1 MRDDEN
7 TDPLSIYQSR
17 DEQDSL
23 SFDSADDRELRALF
37 QKWSVPERPPALDA
51 RITESYRQQ
60 INPLEER
67 QEVFMKHCPTCQE
80 EFANKFSFCPV
91 DGTPLNEAVINI
103 EPSAPKIPSVHLGGI
118 G

>member
-1 MRDDEN
+1 MRDDDN
-7 TDPLSIYQSR
+7 TDPLSIYKNL

-23 SFDSADDRELRALF
+23 SFDSTDDMELRALF
-37 QKWSVPERPPALDA
+37 QKWIVPERPPALDA
-51 RITESYRQQ
+51 RITQSYRQQ

-91 DGTPLNEAVINI
+91 DGTPLNENI
-103 EPSAPKIPSVHLGGI
+103 DPSTQTIPPI
-118 G
+118 